1 MNLRFRLQFET
12 DVDNDYFER
21 DRFPGTLTLRL
32 DGSETG
38 NFVRN
43 LWNGVATVT
52 AKLPIGAKK
61 GDTIHGEVIVTDEAL
76 VDPFVNEFTLH
87 VIGPIEPK
95 GGGDGRKPPKGNG
108 KGDRV
113 DLDQLQLP
121 HVNEI
126 REDRWED
133 FGFDKF
139 SALRVVFTG
148 ENGYDFHLNM
158 DNVFLRTELK
168 AKAHTDEA
176 KLIEAQFKYALV
188 LFGLAILKD
197 REIIEEKEGEAESSM
212 SVEEVVF
219 QLTRSISPVVIP
231 TIDALGGLQ
240 IEDITEHGT
249 GIFEYER

>member
-1 MNLRFRLQFET
+1 
-12 DVDNDYFER
+12 
-21 DRFPGTLTLRL
+21 
-32 DGSETG
+32 
-38 NFVRN
+38 
-43 LWNGVATVT
+43 
-52 AKLPIGAKK
+52 
-61 GDTIHGEVIVTDEAL
+61 
-76 VDPFVNEFTLH
+76 
-87 VIGPIEPK
+87 
-95 GGGDGRKPPKGNG
+95 
-108 KGDRV
+108 
-113 DLDQLQLP
+113 
-121 HVNEI
+121 
-126 REDRWED
+126 
-133 FGFDKF
+133 
-139 SALRVVFTG
+139 
-148 ENGYDFHLNM
+148 M